1 MEETFIQLSDKE
13 WQVVEKYLSEFSFPK
28 VRGIP
33 RTEFRKIWNSI
44 LYILVRGCRWKELPK
59 KAIYATRSTS
69 HRWLQRWQKD
79 RIFDFIFL
87 RILKFANYHQKIDW
101 SQLSLD
107 GSFPPSNRRRRAS

>member
-1 MEETFIQLSDKE
+1 MDSSFTQLSDNE
-13 WQVVEKYLSEFSFPK
+13 WQIIEKYLSKFSFPK

-59 KAIYATRSTS
+59 KEIYAARSTS

-79 RIFDFIFL
+79 LSMNKYRTYLVNTYPRKSYFIAIWL
-87 RILKFANYHQKIDW
+87 C
-101 SQLSLD
+101 
-107 GSFPPSNRRRRAS
+107 